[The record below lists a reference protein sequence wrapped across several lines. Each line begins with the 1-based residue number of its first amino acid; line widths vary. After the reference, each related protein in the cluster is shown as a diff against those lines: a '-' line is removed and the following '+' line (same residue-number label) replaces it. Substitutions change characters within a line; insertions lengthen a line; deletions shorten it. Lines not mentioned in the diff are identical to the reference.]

1 MQTSSGSEHSCRRR
15 VLEDP
20 RINSHSPK
28 FTRGGFKRTGKVKDE
43 LLTENHRGRLSE
55 RGAVAARD
63 VDADGRD
70 CVGRRGCAVE

>member
-15 VLEDP
+15 VLKDP

-43 LLTENHRGRLSE
+43 LLTEDHCGRLSE
-55 RGAVAARD
+55 RGSTGLEIWIVQPEEYEVQNVHA
-63 VDADGRD
+63 
-70 CVGRRGCAVE
+70 